1 MLKLAHNRFGDL
13 KNILS
18 HKRKPLSRNYFV
30 YFYSLQHKEG
40 LSLAILIIQKQKM
53 KAILAAQAFLCG

>member
-1 MLKLAHNRFGDL
+1 MLKLAQNRFGDL

-40 LSLAILIIQKQKM
+40 LSLAILIILDDKSKR
-53 KAILAAQAFLCG
+53 